1 MTFDALL
8 NPQDPT
14 AYAPHLKQGVI
25 VGCVLGIVTNVNDPE
40 RIGRVKVKA
49 DTIDPH
55 NDLPNGLDGWIPL
68 TESFTANAVPGGSH
82 RLIKEG
88 TQVVLLPILG
98 RSNNWIVIDC
108 VASRVDRPH
117 PDFNRAENT
126 YGSAT
131 PNGVIN
137 ARNDTDLSR
146 IESYPH
152 GAIDAV
158 SGEGNRT
165 LETEA
170 GARLQLTRAGNAQV
184 GNNEAFVNLDP
195 EGAVLQRSKAGAQ
208 VLLKASGEVA
218 IENANDALLELKET
232 QSLLSGPPHPI
243 SRLLK
248 QAEAFLGGHLGQAR
262 QLLAGLSS
270 LADELGLPLGAEF
283 LEGAIAE
290 AGEVLGQLQAGL
302 GASLPGGLRA
312 LGQLQSFDPA
322 QLGALLLPQV
332 EALGPIAPVLSQ
344 IQNLVA
350 QDLSGGELARAALG
364 LLSPQRST
372 ALPSA
377 EMSSAKL
384 LLSAVDVEAL
394 DVEALGSLLEG
405 LSYDPR
411 LQTEALVEVL
421 APDAG
426 ANHLF
431 RLGLEEAVFSLE
443 ELLAPVRP
451 PEQDAREAVPI
462 DPAVARRQQ
471 VDAIAKTLPAPLRS
485 RVSTAQIEAI
495 AETKDT
501 TASPMAQ
508 LLGTIQQGLI
518 GQTLG
523 PLQQAVPLVEAL
535 APIGELVAAVR
546 SGDFDTL
553 SEQAAA
559 LAQSIPGFEGLQG
572 LLEGGDIQDK
582 IQELLRGALLPLV
595 EQLSP
600 LVAQALE
607 ALLQLGQA
615 LPREKG
621 VVLQLQADFGELTDP
636 DRKNRLFVDRSEA
649 ALEGGELLAG
659 ARPNRLFAGVKR
671 AGIKTPFGKLSLGL
685 GGGKLFS
692 QGAMAM
698 LNQSAGLLLHEDGK
712 ASLSSLA
719 GVETDE
725 DGEAVWRNERA
736 RVLVDGASVR
746 LQSLEGER
754 EVSIDP
760 DGIRIDGVLIDNIL
774 ERLVALEG
782 AVAALQAAGAI
793 AGNQAV

>member
-1 MTFDALL
+1 M
-8 NPQDPT
+8 
-14 AYAPHLKQGVI
+14 
-25 VGCVLGIVTNVNDPE
+25 
-40 RIGRVKVKA
+40 
-49 DTIDPH
+49 
-55 NDLPNGLDGWIPL
+55 
-68 TESFTANAVPGGSH
+68 
-82 RLIKEG
+82 
-88 TQVVLLPILG
+88 VLLPILG

-137 ARNDTDLSR
+137 ARNDTDLAR

-195 EGAVLQRSKAGAQ
+195 EGTVLQRSKAGAQ
-208 VLLKASGEVA
+208 ATLKHSGEVV
-218 IENANDALLELKET
+218 IKNASDALLELGKQ
-232 QSLLSGPPHPI
+232 QSTLSGPPHPI
-243 SRLLK
+243 AQFLK

-262 QLLAGLSS
+262 QLLAGLAS

-283 LEGAIAE
+283 LEGAIAD

-302 GASLPGGLRA
+302 GVSLPGGLRA

-344 IQNLVA
+344 IQELVA
-350 QDLSGGELARAALG
+350 QDLSGGELARVALG
-364 LLSPQRST
+364 LLSPQPST

-377 EMSSAKL
+377 ETPSAETL
-384 LLSAVDVEAL
+384 LRAAAVAL

-443 ELLAPVRP
+443 ELLAPVRS
-451 PEQDAREAVPI
+451 PERDMREGAVLL
-462 DPAVARRQQ
+462 DPAAARRQT
-471 VDAIAKTLPAPLRS
+471 VDAIAKTLPTPLRPL
-485 RVSTAQIEAI
+485 VSTAQIEAI
-495 AETKDT
+495 VEAKDA
-501 TASPMAQ
+501 TASPLAQ

-518 GQTLG
+518 GQAIG
-523 PLQQAVPLVEAL
+523 PLQQAAPLVEAL
-535 APIGELVAAVR
+535 APLGELVASLR
-546 SGDFDTL
+546 SGDLDAL

-559 LAQSIPGFEGLQG
+559 LAQSIPGFEGLPG
-572 LLEGGDIQDK
+572 LLAGGDIQDK

-615 LPREKG
+615 LPMEKG

-636 DRKNRLFVDRSEA
+636 DRQNRIFVDRSEA
-649 ALEGGELLAG
+649 ALEGGEMLVG
-659 ARPNRLFAGVKR
+659 ARPNRLFAGVKG

-692 QGAMAM
+692 LGAMAM
-698 LNQSAGLLLHEDGK
+698 LNQSAGLLLHEDGQ

-719 GVETDE
+719 GVETDAE
-725 DGEAVWRNERA
+725 GEAVWRNERA

-760 DGIRIDGVLIDNIL
+760 DGIRIDGVLIDDIL

-782 AVAALQAAGAI
+782 AVAALQAVGEV
-793 AGNQAV
+793 GV